1 MNLVS
6 EVMPL
11 STLYHWRQFA
21 LPRLIVAD
29 SASPPEVLPDDS
41 ESDIEVWREHD
52 ATVCAYGYSARGAY
66 WLYFPRLANYRFT
79 ATDDVIA
86 FAYPTARQGWIDD
99 TYYRSVLPLVLQVRG
114 SEVLHA
120 SAVLTEQGVVA
131 FCATSETGKSTIAYG
146 LSRRGYPIWSDDAV
160 VLDSSKPGVSTI
172 PLPFQVRLRPNS
184 ATFFGQQQNLPDA
197 LGDGY
202 NVNDSPHTQPAPL
215 AILWTLKQMPSSSA
229 RDTLTIRRL
238 TPVQAYASMLPHA
251 YCFSIQNQERKRQ
264 MLQTYL
270 DLVIKVPI
278 FELCFQTG
286 IERLPSVLDCIEQV
300 VAAQSPANVNSG
312 SPM

>member
-1 MNLVS
+1 VTH
-6 EVMPL
+6 L
-11 STLYHWRQFA
+11 STPRHLRQFA
-21 LPRLIVAD
+21 LPRLLIAD
-29 SASPPEVLPDDS
+29 RASPPEVLPGDS
-41 ESDIEVWREHD
+41 ESNVEVWRDHD
-52 ATVCAYGYSARGAY
+52 ATICAYGYSARGAY
-66 WLYFPRLANYRFT
+66 WLYFPGLANYRFT
-79 ATDDVIA
+79 GTGDVIA
-86 FAYPTARQGWIDD
+86 FAHSTARQEWIDD

-160 VLDSSKPGVSTI
+160 ALDLSKPVVSTV
-172 PLPFQVRLRPNS
+172 PLPFQVRLRPTS
-184 ATFFGQQQNLPDA
+184 AAFFGQQQNLPDA

-202 NVNDSPHTQPAPL
+202 SVNDSPHTQPAPL
-215 AILWTLKQMPSSSA
+215 AMLWALKQMPPSST
-229 RDTLTIRRL
+229 RDTLTIRQL
-238 TPVQAYASMLPHA
+238 TPAEAYASMLPHA

-270 DLVIKVPI
+270 DLVIKVPV

-286 IERLPSVLDCIEQV
+286 IDRLPTVLDCIEQI
-300 VAAQSPANVNSG
+300 VAAQSPAKMNSG